1 MDTLLLVAVLFVLI
15 TLLTV
20 YLVYNTFKNSPD
32 SKTQKLALPV
42 VAGLMA
48 WLVVQALIT
57 IAGLYYNT
65 IRTDLPPKILLFG
78 ILPMLVIIILLFI
91 TSGGRR
97 LMDNLHLKSLTWMHV
112 IRVPVEIGLYLLFT
126 LKAIPELMTFEGR
139 NFDIISGLT
148 APVIAHYGFT
158 GHSPN
163 KKLLIAWNLIC
174 LVLLFNIV
182 INALLSV
189 PSPMQRQA
197 FDQPNVA
204 VLQFPFSWLPVFIV
218 PAVLFSHLVA
228 LRQLVK
234 MK

>member
-1 MDTLLLVAVLFVLI
+1 MDTLLFVAVLFVII

-20 YLVYNTFKNSPD
+20 YLVYNIFKNSPH

-42 VAGLMA
+42 VAGLLA

-65 IRTDLPPKILLFG
+65 IHTDLPPKILLFG
-78 ILPMLVIIILLFI
+78 ILPMLAIIILLFI

-97 LMDNLHLKSLTWMHV
+97 LMDHLHLKSLTWLHV

-148 APVIAHYGFT
+148 APVIAHYGFP

-174 LVLLFNIV
+174 IVLLFNIV

-228 LRQLVK
+228 IRQLVK